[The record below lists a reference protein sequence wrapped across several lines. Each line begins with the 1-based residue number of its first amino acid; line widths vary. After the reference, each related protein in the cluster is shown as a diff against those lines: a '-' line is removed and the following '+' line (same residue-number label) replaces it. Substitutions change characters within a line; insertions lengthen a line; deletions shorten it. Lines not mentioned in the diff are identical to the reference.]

1 MGAETG
7 RAAVADGNNIA
18 GVVLA
23 GGRSSRMGRNKAFL
37 EYKGAPLVSH
47 MIRILEDVGLNDV
60 YVSGDIKGYRC
71 IPDSAPYNGPAYAIR
86 TVMEFLQAYDGALFV
101 PVDMPLLTSDM
112 LRALLCQSHGA
123 YFQEHALPAFIKQP
137 CHNQS
142 VSSVH
147 QLLQELDIPALSL
160 PEQFKP
166 CMGNFNTPKE
176 WQEALRA

>member
-1 MGAETG
+1 M
-7 RAAVADGNNIA
+7 ADGNNIT

-47 MIRILEDVGLNDV
+47 MIRILEEAGLNDV
-60 YVSGDIKGYRC
+60 YVSGDLEGYRC
-71 IPDSAPYNGPAYAIR
+71 IPDSTPYNGPAHAICD
-86 TVMEFLQAYDGALFV
+86 VMNFLQTYDGALFV
-101 PVDMPLLTSDM
+101 PVDMPFLTSDT
-112 LRALLCQSHGA
+112 LRALLRQPRGA
-123 YFQEHALPAFIKQP
+123 YFQDHALPAFIIQP
-137 CHNQS
+137 CHSQS

-147 QLLQELDIPALSL
+147 QLLQELDIPALTL
-160 PEQFKP
+160 PEQFKA